1 MKNLILSLRHA
12 LCIALFSAH
21 FGMLSA
27 SLCSQLYS
35 QGNLQF
41 NQVLTFEP
49 GESYTVPAGK
59 VLKIES
65 VSMNGNVVT
74 VPMTSTQNIGCSG
87 PYGNYTL
94 TVGIYAPVTY
104 LMIGNISFFTPN
116 IVGTC
121 AWLLNPSPST
131 TTSTITSPVINCPL
145 WLEAGKTVTIYSGS
159 FQMII
164 SAIEFNITP

>member
-1 MKNLILSLRHA
+1 MKKIILF
-12 LCIALFSAH
+12 LFWAH

-27 SLCSQLYS
+27 SLGSQLYS

-41 NQVLTFEP
+41 NQVLNLIP
-49 GESYTVPAGK
+49 GSNYTVPAGK

-74 VPMTSTQNIGCSG
+74 VPMTSTQNIGCSSQF
-87 PYGNYTL
+87 GNFTL
-94 TVGIYAPVTY
+94 TVGVYAPVTY

-121 AWLLNPSPST
+121 AWLGNPSPST
-131 TTSTITSPVINCPL
+131 TASTITSPVINCPL

-164 SAIEFNITP
+164 SAVEFNIIP